1 MVSLAAIVLI
11 QGALPISVL
20 AFSDVKGTLEGNAIS
35 IDARAVDN
43 RKVILESAMV
53 KGWSGIS
60 RETVAFN
67 SALSDQLAQ
76 SGLDVPGFLADDS
89 QKEAF
94 IAATFPRLLSVIGSN
109 STSGVYLILGND
121 GDLSVGEDHIGAFLR
136 DSDPTGNSD
145 SHSDL
150 LLERGDKEI
159 ARNASIALD
168 NTWAPKLHLAGSGV
182 RSADDFFYK
191 PYEAALQNPGADAKA
206 MAYWS
211 QPFVLEGNPS
221 DSYRMIAYSVPLM
234 LDGQV
239 YGVLGIE
246 VSTAYLADTCFPVS
260 ELSGSEAGGYALALE
275 DGNGSY
281 QIIAGNGALYNAVN
295 AEGPAFALEE
305 TRNAG
310 LMQVEG
316 VTMGDQ
322 QVYAIAEPLKL
333 YSGIVPYDDTSWAV
347 VGLFPKDSIFA
358 AGNSLYHRLGVTI
371 GLTTIG
377 CLVLVALVSRAI
389 NRPLRGLI
397 GSVQGG
403 MEKLRAFRT
412 SVAEVDQLHSV
423 ILDLTEDG
431 LEKQRML
438 NEEKERYRLAVKGT
452 NDAFFTYCPDK
463 GTIEIVNSLDDGEYE
478 AKRFWDLFRRDSAN
492 PEVVDAIEQAVNQ
505 MQEKSIQVEAMT
517 ERSPQGCWLE
527 VSSSRVQ
534 DADNGQDC
542 MVCVIHDID
551 DRKRREIEAAH
562 KQALDPATSAYR
574 FEPGMDA
581 ITAARVGADA
591 GQLAIIEID
600 GFADIV
606 RDFGI
611 PFGDVLLNE
620 LTKAMRAFNRDRG
633 GHDAILVRVGAGQF
647 ACWLPGKCAD
657 DVIGEA
663 AELQRRFARLVRPG
677 VLELNFHVGAASAE
691 GVRSTSELLCRA
703 RTALQASMGHRA
715 ACACWGPSMDG
726 AFEPRPFNPISSF
739 SHVEDM
745 SLPALTLNLLDR
757 RLSLAAGMDLL
768 MRRLN
773 EKLDVTN
780 LFITSFQEDYQTA
793 SVRYFFGPIPGI
805 DESAVF
811 PLSREAVDT
820 LQRFGERGLV
830 HPVSE
835 MPIFAMSAET
845 RAYANGVAFP
855 MMNVGKYSGS
865 VFFLSNAGK
874 AFDDDEAAN
883 TLREVGTIIQN
894 RINQED
900 LDQSAQAK
908 SDFLARMSHE
918 IRTPMNGIIGMT
930 EIALKPEQSN
940 ERRVDCLNKV
950 HASSL
955 YLLDL
960 LNGILDMTKIE
971 NDKMLLGDA
980 SFSMSHVVE
989 ELNAV
994 SAGRLAARNQ
1004 KLVVD
1009 MRMQHDWFTGDA
1021 LRLSQVLINLV
1032 GNAVKY
1038 SDDGGTITV
1047 TIEERSAVGGAGALA
1062 PGRAAAGA
1070 DAQAA
1075 GAPPAS
1081 CEAANTGTQAAG
1093 DAAGTLPAGCE
1104 AAEALAPGR
1113 GAVDADAQTTGV
1125 GVQASNTRTA
1135 SVYFAVTDRGVGIA
1149 EEDIE
1154 RIFAKFEQVNTT
1166 DARQQGTGL
1175 GLAISNRIVL
1185 MMGDRIRANSR
1196 LGHGSTFY
1204 FEIPLTMADAADK
1217 SPCADAEQVDF
1228 TGKRA
1233 LVAEDNELNMEIIA
1247 YVLDDMGFTVDKTT
1261 NGQEAVDAF
1270 EQSPVGRYDI
1280 VLMDVMMPVMD
1291 GLTAAH
1297 RIRSLGRADAADV
1310 PIVATSANAFAE
1322 DVKRSLASG
1331 MNAHVSKPIDPEKL
1345 AKVLAKVM
1353 R

>member
-1 MVSLAAIVLI
+1 
-11 QGALPISVL
+11 
-20 AFSDVKGTLEGNAIS
+20 
-35 IDARAVDN
+35 
-43 RKVILESAMV
+43 
-53 KGWSGIS
+53 
-60 RETVAFN
+60 
-67 SALSDQLAQ
+67 
-76 SGLDVPGFLADDS
+76 
-89 QKEAF
+89 
-94 IAATFPRLLSVIGSN
+94 
-109 STSGVYLILGND
+109 
-121 GDLSVGEDHIGAFLR
+121 
-136 DSDPTGNSD
+136 
-145 SHSDL
+145 
-150 LLERGDKEI
+150 
-159 ARNASIALD
+159 
-168 NTWAPKLHLAGSGV
+168 
-182 RSADDFFYK
+182 
-191 PYEAALQNPGADAKA
+191 
-206 MAYWS
+206 
-211 QPFVLEGNPS
+211 
-221 DSYRMIAYSVPLM
+221 
-234 LDGQV
+234 
-239 YGVLGIE
+239 
-246 VSTAYLADTCFPVS
+246 
-260 ELSGSEAGGYALALE
+260 
-275 DGNGSY
+275 
-281 QIIAGNGALYNAVN
+281 
-295 AEGPAFALEE
+295 
-305 TRNAG
+305 
-310 LMQVEG
+310 
-316 VTMGDQ
+316 
-322 QVYAIAEPLKL
+322 
-333 YSGIVPYDDTSWAV
+333 
-347 VGLFPKDSIFA
+347 
-358 AGNSLYHRLGVTI
+358 
-371 GLTTIG
+371 
-377 CLVLVALVSRAI
+377 
-389 NRPLRGLI
+389 
-397 GSVQGG
+397 
-403 MEKLRAFRT
+403 
-412 SVAEVDQLHSV
+412 
-423 ILDLTEDG
+423 
-431 LEKQRML
+431 
-438 NEEKERYRLAVKGT
+438 
-452 NDAFFTYCPDK
+452 
-463 GTIEIVNSLDDGEYE
+463 
-478 AKRFWDLFRRDSAN
+478 
-492 PEVVDAIEQAVNQ
+492 
-505 MQEKSIQVEAMT
+505 MQETSIQVEVVT
-517 ERSPQGCWLE
+517 EHLPQGRWLE
-527 VSSSRVQ
+527 VSSSRVD
-534 DADNGQDC
+534 DAASGQDC
-542 MVCVIHDID
+542 MVCVIRDID
-551 DRKRREIEAAH
+551 DRKRREIESAR
-562 KQALDPATSAYR
+562 KQELDPATTAYR
-574 FEPGMDA
+574 FEPGMGVIA
-581 ITAARVGADA
+581 AARAGAAA
-591 GQLAIIEID
+591 GQLAAIEID
-600 GFADIV
+600 GFASIV
-606 RDFGI
+606 RDYGI

-620 LTKAMRAFNRDRG
+620 LTKVTRAFNLDKG
-633 GHDAILVRVGAGQF
+633 NHDAILVRAGAGQF
-647 ACWLPGKCAD
+647 VCWVPGKHAD
-657 DVIGEA
+657 DAVSEV
-663 AELQRRFARLVRPG
+663 AELQRRFAKLVRPG
-677 VLELNFHVGAASAE
+677 VLELGLHAGIASSSD
-691 GVRSTSELLCRA
+691 VRSTHELLRRA
-703 RTALQASMGHRA
+703 RTALQASMDHRA
-715 ACACWGPSMDG
+715 ICACWEPSMDDAYG
-726 AFEPRPFNPISSF
+726 PKPFDPISSF

-745 SLPALTLNLLDR
+745 TLPALTLNLLDR

-820 LQRFGERGLV
+820 LQRFGEQGLV

-845 RAYANGVAFP
+845 RAYANGIAFP
-855 MMNVGKYSGS
+855 IMNVGKYSGS
-865 VFFLSNAGK
+865 VFFLNDAGK
-874 AFDDDEAAN
+874 AFDDDETAN
-883 TLREVGTIIQN
+883 TLREVGAIIQN
-894 RINQED
+894 RINQEELD
-900 LDQSAQAK
+900 LSAQAK

-930 EIALKPEQSN
+930 EIALKPEQSD

-971 NDKMLLGDA
+971 NNKMLLGDA
-980 SFSMSHVVE
+980 PFSMSHVVE

-1004 KLVVD
+1004 KLIVD
-1009 MRMQHDWFTGDA
+1009 MRTQHDWFMGDA

-1047 TIEERSAVGGAGALA
+1047 TIEERAAVGGAGALA
-1062 PGRAAAGA
+1062 PGRGAAGA
-1070 DAQAA
+1070 
-1075 GAPPAS
+1075 GAPGALPAGR
-1081 CEAANTGTQAAG
+1081 EAANTGTQA
-1093 DAAGTLPAGCE
+1093 
-1104 AAEALAPGR
+1104 
-1113 GAVDADAQTTGV
+1113 TGV

-1204 FEIPLTMADAADK
+1204 FEIPLAIADAADK

-1297 RIRSLGRADAADV
+1297 RIRSLDRTDAADV

-1345 AKVLAKVM
+1345 AKVLTKVM